1 MLPSK
6 TLAEGHVHMM
16 LTVGSPFDEIE
27 DFINQTKLR
36 DHQKSA
42 LWLIAWSGQE
52 RSVQR
57 RVAHEAL
64 WASAG

>member
-1 MLPSK
+1 MLPGT

-27 DFINQTKLR
+27 DYINKTKLR
-36 DHQKSA
+36 DLQKSA

-52 RSVQR
+52 PSVQR
-57 RVAHEAL
+57 RVAHQAL
-64 WASAG
+64 TLS

>member
-1 MLPSK
+1 MLPGK

-16 LTVGSPFDEIE
+16 LSIGSPFDEIE
-27 DFINQTKLR
+27 DYINQTKLR

-64 WASAG
+64 ALS

>member
-6 TLAEGHVHMM
+6 TLSEEHVQMM

-27 DFINQTKLR
+27 DYINKTGLR

-42 LWLIAWSGQE
+42 LWLVAWSGQE
-52 RSVQR
+52 RSVQH

-64 WASAG
+64 ALS

>member
-6 TLAEGHVHMM
+6 TLAEEHVEMM

-27 DFINQTKLR
+27 DYINQTKLR

-64 WASAG
+64 ALT

>member
-6 TLAEGHVHMM
+6 TLAEEHVEMM

-27 DFINQTKLR
+27 DYINETKLR
-36 DHQKSA
+36 NYQKSA

-64 WASAG
+64 SASGG